1 MTSNKGL
8 TQQMSSAI
16 AKKSVW
22 ATSAEIVR
30 LLMCTLNSCVAT
42 HEIVSTS
49 KAVYRRGSRRQA
61 AMMQGGASASRI
73 DETLTSMFQEVLYT
87 VEEQNVCSI
96 KVPAP
101 G

>member
-42 HEIVSTS
+42 HEIVSTG
-49 KAVYRRGSRRQA
+49 KAMYRRESCRQA
-61 AMMQGGASASRI
+61 ATVQGGASASRM
-73 DETLTSMFQEVLYT
+73 DETFSFMFQEVLYA
-87 VEEQNVCSI
+87 VR
-96 KVPAP
+96 
-101 G
+101 